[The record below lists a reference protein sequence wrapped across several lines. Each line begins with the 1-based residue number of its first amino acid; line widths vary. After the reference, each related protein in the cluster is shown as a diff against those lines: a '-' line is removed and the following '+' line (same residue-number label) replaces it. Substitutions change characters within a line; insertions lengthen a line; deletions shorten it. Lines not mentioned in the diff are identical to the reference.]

1 MSEIIQVDF
10 KKKEVI
16 KNYKQYQWVNALSG
30 EMFDFDS
37 RKEDNV
43 PRVPLALFVKHNNE
57 LIRVTANFKPE
68 DLIDIGVELS
78 NHNAT
83 IDESTKEE

>member
-1 MSEIIQVDF
+1 MTNIVEVDF

-37 RKEDNV
+37 RKEDNI
-43 PRVPLALFVKHNNE
+43 PRVPLVLFVKHNNE

-68 DLIDIGVELS
+68 DLIAIGQEL
-78 NHNAT
+78 NEQINN
-83 IDESTKEE
+83 IEE

>member
-1 MSEIIQVDF
+1 MTNIVQADF

-43 PRVPLALFVKHNNE
+43 PRVPLVLFVKHNNE

-68 DLIDIGVELS
+68 DLIAIGQDTLEMME
-78 NHNAT
+78 T
-83 IDESTKEE
+83 I

>member
-1 MSEIIQVDF
+1 MTNIVQVDF

-16 KNYKQYQWVNALSG
+16 KNYKQYQWVNAMTVESV
-30 EMFDFDS
+30 DFDS

-43 PRVPLALFVKHNNE
+43 PRVPLVLFVKHNNE

-68 DLIDIGVELS
+68 DLIAIGQDTLEMME
-78 NHNAT
+78 T
-83 IDESTKEE
+83 I

>member
-1 MSEIIQVDF
+1 MTNIIEVDF
-10 KKKEVI
+10 KKKEII

-43 PRVPLALFVKHNNE
+43 PRVPLVLFVKHNNE

-68 DLIDIGVELS
+68 DLISIGQDTLKMME
-78 NHNAT
+78 T
-83 IDESTKEE
+83 I

>member
-1 MSEIIQVDF
+1 MTNIVQVDF

-16 KNYKQYQWVNALSG
+16 KNYKQYQWVNAMTG
-30 EMFDFDS
+30 ESVDFDS

-43 PRVPLALFVKHNNE
+43 PRVPLVLFVKHNNE

-68 DLIDIGVELS
+68 DLIAIGQDTLEMME
-78 NHNAT
+78 T
-83 IDESTKEE
+83 I

>member
-1 MSEIIQVDF
+1 MTNIVQADF

-16 KNYKQYQWVNALSG
+16 KNYKQYQWVNALTG
-30 EMFDFDS
+30 EVFDFDS

-43 PRVPLALFVKHNNE
+43 PRVPLVLFVKHNNE

-68 DLIDIGVELS
+68 DLIAIGQDTLEMME
-78 NHNAT
+78 T
-83 IDESTKEE
+83 I

>member
-1 MSEIIQVDF
+1 MTNIVQVDF

-30 EMFDFDS
+30 EVFDFDS

-43 PRVPLALFVKHNNE
+43 PRVPLVLFVKHNNE

-68 DLIDIGVELS
+68 DLIAIGQDTLEMME
-78 NHNAT
+78 T
-83 IDESTKEE
+83 I

>member
-1 MSEIIQVDF
+1 MTNIVQVDF

-16 KNYKQYQWVNALSG
+16 NNYKQYQWVNALSG

-37 RKEDNV
+37 RKDDNV
-43 PRVPLALFVKHNNE
+43 SRVPLVLFVKYNNE

-68 DLIDIGVELS
+68 DLIAIGQEL
-78 NHNAT
+78 NEQLNN
-83 IDESTKEE
+83 IKEQEE

>member
-1 MSEIIQVDF
+1 MTNIVQVDF

-16 KNYKQYQWVNALSG
+16 KNYKQYQWVNALTG
-30 EMFDFDS
+30 ESVDFDS

-43 PRVPLALFVKHNNE
+43 PRVPLVLFVKHNNE

-68 DLIDIGVELS
+68 DLIAIGQDTLEMME
-78 NHNAT
+78 T
-83 IDESTKEE
+83 I

>member
-1 MSEIIQVDF
+1 MTNIVQVDF

-30 EMFDFDS
+30 EIFDFDS

-43 PRVPLALFVKHNNE
+43 PRVPLVLFVKHNNE

-68 DLIDIGVELS
+68 DLIAIGQDTLEMME
-78 NHNAT
+78 T
-83 IDESTKEE
+83 I